1 MRIAAILFVTLLFI
15 SCSTT
20 KKEVAEVTPLKAQRT
35 VASELIEPV
44 SPEDAAINPDV
55 YPYRVSMVP
64 NQEMK
69 ILNNGSAALWARIDM
84 ARRAQKSIE
93 VEYFIFNAD
102 MTGRIL
108 TKELVKAAERGVK
121 VRIMVDKS
129 IAVFVLNEFYAHI
142 LKQKNVEVRYYNTA
156 STLMLSTVQF
166 RNHRKLM
173 VMDGVEAI
181 TGGRNIADEY
191 FNLSEKFNFLDRDI
205 WVKGDIVKAMKDS
218 FDLYWN
224 SDIVK
229 HPKKVKE
236 PRFTQT
242 SGDSYWEQEEHYK
255 EALKKYQDAL
265 KKAEDLI
272 MHNPQDEVALTY
284 LESYGA
290 KVLNETPAYNCP
302 EASFATDREG
312 GSFIKRIQFKR
323 YHDTYRLLRKE
334 ISEWI
339 GFVDKEVIL
348 DSPYFLN
355 NRNSLSIIDYL
366 FKKNKKIT
374 IFTNSLASTDA
385 IYVSAVFNEEVKK
398 FTPNELF
405 NAYIYKGTSSGE
417 DEYMNEAIKNA
428 RWGTHSKTIVFS
440 DDAFMVGTFNIDNRS
455 NYYNTEMGLFCK
467 GSKEL
472 TKMVRDNIETRLKN
486 AKKLGKDG
494 KPEDGSPLLEGN
506 SGGRKFLYH
515 FLQIPSALLQF
526 LL

>member
-1 MRIAAILFVTLLFI
+1 MRIAILLLIASLFI
-15 SCSTT
+15 SCSTA
-20 KKEVAEVTPLKAQRT
+20 KKEIAEVTPLKATRN
-35 VASELIEPV
+35 VASELVEPV
-44 SPEDAAINPDV
+44 SPEDANINPDV

-69 ILNNGSAALWARIDM
+69 ILSNGTAALWARIDM
-84 ARRAQKSIE
+84 IRRAQQSIE

-102 MTGRIL
+102 IAGRLL

-121 VRIMVDKS
+121 VRVMVDKS
-129 IAVFVLNEFYAHI
+129 IAVFVLNEFYAFI

-156 STLMLSTVQF
+156 SSLMLSTVQF
-166 RNHRKLM
+166 RNHRKLI
-173 VMDGVEAI
+173 VMDGIEAI

-191 FNLSEKFNFLDRDI
+191 FNLSDKFNFLDRDV
-205 WVKGDIVKAMKDS
+205 WVKGEIVKPMRDS
-218 FDLYWN
+218 FNLYWD

-229 HPKKVKE
+229 KPRKVRAPVK
-236 PRFTQT
+236 
-242 SGDSYWEQEEHYK
+242 SYTGGENQWEQEEKYK
-255 EALKKYQDAL
+255 DDLKRYQESL
-265 KKAEDLI
+265 KKAEALI
-272 MHNPQDEVALTY
+272 TSRPEDEKALAF

-290 KVLNETPAYNCP
+290 KVYNETPAYICP
-302 EASFATDREG
+302 QASFATDREG

-334 ISEWI
+334 IAQWI

-355 NRNSLSIIDYL
+355 NRNSISIIDYL
-366 FKKNKKIT
+366 FKNNKKIT

-405 NAYIYKGTSSGE
+405 SAYIYKGTNSGE
-417 DEYMNEAIKNA
+417 DEYISDEVKNA

-455 NYYNTEMGLFCK
+455 NFYNTEMGLFCK
-467 GSKEL
+467 GSPEL
-472 TKMVRDNIETRLKN
+472 TKMVRDNIEIRMKN
-486 AKKLGKDG
+486 AKRLGKDG
-494 KPEDGSPLLEGN
+494 KPEDGTPLLDSN
-506 SGGRKFLYH
+506 SGGRKLMYH
-515 FLQIPSALLQF
+515 LLQIPSALLQF